1 MKKDRLI
8 LMRHLEIKSLFC
20 LILISLLFASIGFAQ
35 ETVTTTTYYPSPYGA
50 YERLDCEQ
58 LWLRKA
64 DRTSQKLA
72 FNQDNSNILRV
83 NQNQTFAY
91 TRFDNPVTMDEGLSV
106 GNPSL
111 IVGDGDLVVQN
122 DITLAGDLYA
132 ARVFV
137 DDDIRIDDEV
147 QMRYSGSEVKFL
159 DQDDGHIKF
168 NTSDGGYKGMLYRKW
183 YGSGDYL
190 CAPRYYAMPDPGA
203 CTYDVG
209 SDKHLVCYNTTGYML
224 CIRNAD

>member
-1 MKKDRLI
+1 MKKDRLTPM
-8 LMRHLEIKSLFC
+8 LQSKIKSPFC
-20 LILISLLFASIGFAQ
+20 LILTSLLFASISFAQ
-35 ETVTTTTYYPSPYGA
+35 ETVTTSTYYPSPYGA

-64 DRTSQKLA
+64 NHADQKLA

-83 NQNQTFAY
+83 NQNQTFSY

-147 QMRYSGSEVKFL
+147 QMRYSGSELKFL
-159 DQDDGHIKF
+159 DQNDGHIKF
-168 NTSDGGYKGMLYRKW
+168 NTSDGGYRGISYRKY
-183 YGSGDYL
+183 YGNGDYL
-190 CAPRYYAMPDPGA
+190 CAPRYYAFPDPGV
-203 CTYDVG
+203 C
-209 SDKHLVCYNTTGYML
+209 SDPWGDRNYVCYDPTGYMF